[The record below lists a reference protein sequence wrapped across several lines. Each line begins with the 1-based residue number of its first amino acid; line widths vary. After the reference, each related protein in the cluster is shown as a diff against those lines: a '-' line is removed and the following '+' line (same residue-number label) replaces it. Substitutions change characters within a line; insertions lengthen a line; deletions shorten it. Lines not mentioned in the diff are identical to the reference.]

1 MSVVTLKDLMHPL
14 SRIANATEQTLA
26 KLDSVVSFVAGAGNT
41 STITL
46 DVVNAELIKQT
57 KLLQV
62 IAKGKKVVDSD
73 KSSDKKASFD
83 KGGIEALGTL
93 GSSLPNLVKGLVL
106 IRVVR
111 KKDVRNFISVIRE
124 LSSVFVPE
132 RGKPNKF
139 KNLES
144 GAESVSKLIES
155 AAKLP
160 ESLIGITKNII
171 PIKIGVSI
179 FKDTIKS
186 LLSVFENYEVDENT
200 EAGAKNLSLLV
211 KSAGDVVQN
220 LAKNILWLNLAP
232 KATTLLYKVILNL
245 AEIKKPL
252 TTVSKIKHEDLADI
266 GISINRFIKSIAGA
280 AFFAAVAIP
289 FIGAINGVI
298 SGLTTSI
305 IAIGT
310 REKEI
315 KKGRKSLVGLTT
327 GLILFAGGLLGAL
340 LLASFFITNPIQVL
354 GLAFALTV
362 IGGAVWLL
370 GKLNNSGFIYK
381 GSLALAAM
389 GGALAVFGIGY
400 GLFANSTKQ
409 ITLADAGVQLAVL
422 VGITAVMAGLA
433 ALVTFSAGLAF
444 LGPLFMGAM
453 GLSLIPLGIGLK
465 AIKSANWTQRDGET
479 LANTI
484 AGIKIA
490 VLGGEG
496 KDSSFLGKIGR
507 AVGSV
512 VDNSALLAGAVSLGA
527 MGVGLLSLS
536 LGLAAFSKISWTQ
549 ENTTVLVTALSGI
562 VTAFGVAG
570 GAGENP
576 GGIWGMLFGS
586 RFSPNATE
594 KGISSVRNAGKAL
607 IGIAEGLTAFQDLVK
622 QKIDFAV
629 LGGDVAKVIG
639 FVQSAFSAIGEE
651 GNVEAGGFWNSL
663 FKIKKNKVAEG
674 ISSVMKA
681 GKALTSI
688 AEGLTAFQDLVKQK
702 IDFVTLASDISQVIG
717 FVQGAF
723 SAIGGEGTTEA
734 GGFWNSLFK
743 IKKNKVA
750 EGISSVKG
758 AGAELTKIAESINSL
773 KGIKDAPGT
782 AKLIT
787 TLFTSVINVFT
798 EFSKVD
804 KGAISPIRAATNFLE
819 KIDKVTSNGTLDK
832 AANATV
838 KIANAINSIDSN
850 KASSFSDLFK
860 YAGNLPK
867 DNSHYEALL
876 KAIEEIKNAIVQENQ
891 QNKGIMQN
899 IQTSASAHPSAD
911 LTSLLNNINSALGKL
926 NYTMSSLPA
935 SIQSI
940 KIIVPE

>member
-1 MSVVTLKDLMHPL
+1 MHPL

-26 KLDSVVSFVAGAGNT
+26 KLDSVVSFVAGVGNT

-62 IAKGKKVVDSD
+62 IAKGKEVIDSD
-73 KSSDKKASFD
+73 SSSGKKASFD
-83 KGGIEALGTL
+83 KGGIEALSAL
-93 GSSLPNLVKGLVL
+93 GSSLPNLVKGLIQ
-106 IRVVR
+106 IRFVR
-111 KKDVRNFISVIRE
+111 EKDVRNFISVVRE
-124 LSSVFVPE
+124 LSSVFVSDS
-132 RGKPNKF
+132 GNDGKF
-139 KNLES
+139 KELES
-144 GAESVSKLIES
+144 GAESVASLIDS
-155 AAKLP
+155 ASKLP
-160 ESLIGITKNII
+160 EGLISITKNII
-171 PIKIGVSI
+171 PIRTGILI
-179 FKDTIKS
+179 FKGTIKS
-186 LLSVFENYEVDENT
+186 LLSVFENYKVNKNT
-200 EAGAKNLSLLV
+200 EAATKSFSLLV
-211 KSAGDVVQN
+211 KTAGEVVQN
-220 LAKNILWLNLAP
+220 LAKNILWFPIASLA
-232 KATTLLYKVILNL
+232 TSLLHKIILNL
-245 AEIKKPL
+245 AQLKKPL
-252 TTVSKIKHEDLADI
+252 DVISKIKHAGLVDV
-266 GISINRFIKSIAGA
+266 GTSINRFVKSIAGA

-305 IAIGT
+305 ISIGT

-340 LLASFFITNPIQVL
+340 LLASFFITKPLQVL

-389 GGALAVFGIGY
+389 GGGLAIFGIGY
-400 GLFANSTKQ
+400 GLFAKSTKQ
-409 ITLADAGVQLAVL
+409 LTLADAGVQLAVL

-465 AIKSANWTQRDGET
+465 SIKSANWTQQDGET

-512 VDNSALLAGAVSLGA
+512 VDNGALLAGAVSLGA

-536 LGLAAFSKISWTQ
+536 LGLAAFGKISWTQ
-549 ENTTVLVTALSGI
+549 DNTTILVTALSGI
-562 VTAFGVAG
+562 VTAFAVAG
-570 GAGENP
+570 GEGENP
-576 GGIWGMLFGS
+576 GGLWGAVFGS

-607 IGIAEGLTAFQDLVK
+607 TGIAT
-622 QKIDFAV
+622 
-629 LGGDVAKVIG
+629 
-639 FVQSAFSAIGEE
+639 
-651 GNVEAGGFWNSL
+651 
-663 FKIKKNKVAEG
+663 
-674 ISSVMKA
+674 
-681 GKALTSI
+681 
-688 AEGLTAFQDLVKQK
+688 GLTAFQDLVKQK
-702 IDFVTLASDISQVIG
+702 IDFVTLGSDIAKVVG
-717 FVQGAF
+717 FVQEAF
-723 SAIGGEGTTEA
+723 SAIGGEENVDA
-734 GGFWNSLFK
+734 GGFWGSLLK

-758 AGAELTKIAESINSL
+758 AGAELTKIAESLNSMQ
-773 KGIKDAPGT
+773 GIKDAPAT

-787 TLFTSVINVFT
+787 TLFTSVTNIFT

-804 KGAISPIRAATNFLE
+804 KTAISPINAATNFLE
-819 KIDKVTSNGTLDK
+819 KIHKVTSNGTLDK
-832 AANATV
+832 AAAATV
-838 KIANAINSIDSN
+838 KIANAINSIDNN

-860 YAGNLPK
+860 HAGNLPK
-867 DNSHYEALL
+867 NDSHYEALL
-876 KAIEEIKNAIVQENQ
+876 KAIEEIKNVIVQGNQ
-891 QNKGIMQN
+891 QNTDNVQTT
-899 IQTSASAHPSAD
+899 QTSASAHSSAD
-911 LTSLLNNINSALGKL
+911 LTPLLNNINAALGRL
-926 NYTMSSLPA
+926 NSTMSSLPA

-940 KIIVPE
+940 RIIVPE

>member
-14 SRIANATEQTLA
+14 TRIANTTEQTLA

-41 STITL
+41 SKITL

-62 IAKGKKVVDSD
+62 IAKGKKAVDSD
-73 KSSDKKASFD
+73 TSSDKKASFD
-83 KGGIEALGTL
+83 KGGIEALSTL

-124 LSSVFVPE
+124 LTSVFVPDAKN
-132 RGKPNKF
+132 RNKF
-139 KNLES
+139 KNLET
-144 GAESVSKLIES
+144 GAASVSKLIDS

-179 FKDTIKS
+179 FKGVITS
-186 LLSVFENYEVDENT
+186 LLNMFLGYNDDESKKI
-200 EAGAKNLSLLV
+200 EAAAKSFGEIV
-211 KSAGDVVQN
+211 KSAGEVVQN
-220 LAKNILWLNLAP
+220 LAKNILWFTLAS
-232 KATTLLYKVILNL
+232 KATSFLQKVILNL
-245 AEIKKPL
+245 VEVKKPL
-252 TTVSKIKHEDLADI
+252 TIVSKIKHEDLPAI
-266 GISINRFIKSIAGA
+266 GLSINSFIKSIAGA
-280 AFFAAVAIP
+280 AFFAAIASP
-289 FIGAINGVI
+289 FIGAINVVIGGVTSLTTSIIAISTHEKEIKKGRKSLVGLTTGLMSFASSLLGVAFFAAIASPFIVAINFVI

-340 LLASFFITNPIQVL
+340 LLASFFIINPLQVL

-389 GGALAVFGIGY
+389 GGALAIFGIGY
-400 GLFANSTKQ
+400 GLFAKSTKQ
-409 ITLADAGVQLAVL
+409 ITLADAGVQLGVL
-422 VGITAVMAGLA
+422 VGVTAVMGGLAGLVA
-433 ALVTFSAGLAF
+433 ATGGLIF
-444 LGPLFMGAM
+444 LGPLLMSAM
-453 GLSLIPLGIGLK
+453 GLGLLILGKGLK
-465 AIKSANWTQRDGET
+465 AIKSANWTQADGET

-507 AVGSV
+507 AVGNV
-512 VDNSALLAGAVSLGA
+512 VDSGALIAGAVGLGA
-527 MGVGLLSLS
+527 MGVGLASLAT
-536 LGLAAFSKISWTQ
+536 GLAAFSKISWSPD
-549 ENTTVLVTALSGI
+549 NTTTLITAISGLVTAF
-562 VTAFGVAG
+562 AVAG
-570 GAGENP
+570 GEAENP
-576 GGIWGMLFGS
+576 GGLWGAVFGS

-594 KGISSVRNAGKAL
+594 KGISSV
-607 IGIAEGLTAFQDLVK
+607 
-622 QKIDFAV
+622 
-629 LGGDVAKVIG
+629 
-639 FVQSAFSAIGEE
+639 
-651 GNVEAGGFWNSL
+651 
-663 FKIKKNKVAEG
+663 KN
-674 ISSVMKA
+674 A

-688 AEGLTAFQDLVKQK
+688 AQGLTAFQDLVKQK
-702 IDFVTLASDISQVIG
+702 IDFVTLASDISQVVG
-717 FVQGAF
+717 FVQSAF

-758 AGAELTKIAESINSL
+758 AGTELTKIAESINAI
-773 KGIKDAPGT
+773 KGIKDAPAT

-787 TLFTSVINVFT
+787 TLFTSVTNVFT

-804 KGAISPIRAATNFLE
+804 RDVIKPISAATNFLE
-819 KIDKVTSNGTLDK
+819 KINRVTSNGTLDR
-832 AANATV
+832 AAAATV
-838 KIANAINSIDSN
+838 KIANAINSIDNN
-850 KASSFSDLFK
+850 KASSFSNLFK
-860 YAGNLPK
+860 YAGELPK
-867 DNSHYEALL
+867 NDSHYEALL
-876 KAIEEIKNAIVQENQ
+876 KAIEEIKNVIVQGNE
-891 QNKGIMQN
+891 QNAN
-899 IQTSASAHPSAD
+899 TVQTTQSSASAHSSAD
-911 LTSLLNNINSALGKL
+911 LTPLLNNINTALGKL